1 MTTIRSIIVVAVK
14 KGWNMFQL
22 DINNGFLH
30 GDLDE
35 EVYMKIPQV
44 SKNDYSLFIK
54 SGHGL
59 ITIVAVYVDDILL
72 SENFEKEM
80 SSLKLLL
87 DHQFKIKDLGLI
99 HYFLGLEVLSEPGGV
114 IVCQRK
120 FALDLLTEFN
130 YLDSTPVASPMDVT
144 MKFKAN
150 SEELLPDP
158 TLYRKL
164 VGKLN
169 FLTNT
174 RPDLAFSVQFL
185 SQFMHTPSSSHLT
198 AAFHVLK
205 YVKGTLGQGLLMSN
219 DPDLSL
225 QAYCNSDCATC
236 PHSRK
241 SASEYR
247 SMHRVVAELAWLT
260 RLLNELSVAS
270 IVPVP
275 LHCDSQS
282 AIYIARNHVFHE
294 CTKHI
299 ELGCHFVREKLH
311 EGLISLSFVPSRLQL
326 ADMLTKALP
335 GVAHRSILSKLGVA
349 NHPPT

>member
-1 MTTIRSIIVVAVK
+1 
-14 KGWNMFQL
+14 
-22 DINNGFLH
+22 
-30 GDLDE
+30 
-35 EVYMKIPQV
+35 
-44 SKNDYSLFIK
+44 
-54 SGHGL
+54 
-59 ITIVAVYVDDILL
+59 
-72 SENFEKEM
+72 M

-87 DHQFKIKDLGLI
+87 DHQFKIKDLGLL
-99 HYFLGLEVLSEPGGV
+99 HYFLGLEVLPEPGGV

-130 YLDSTPVASPMDVT
+130 YLDCTPVASPMDVT
-144 MKFKAN
+144 MKFKAHF
-150 SEELLPDP
+150 EELLHDP
-158 TLYRKL
+158 TLYKKL

-185 SQFMHTPSSSHLT
+185 SQFMHAPSSSHLT

-219 DPDLSL
+219 DPDFSL
-225 QAYCNSDCATC
+225 QAYCDSDWATC

-241 SASEYR
+241 SVSGYLVLLGG
-247 SMHRVVAELAWLT
+247 SLLT
-260 RLLNELSVAS
+260 GNPRNNKLLPSLLLKQNT
-270 IVPVP
+270 VP

-282 AIYIARNHVFHE
+282 AIYIARNPVFHE
-294 CTKHI
+294 RTKHI
-299 ELGCHFVREKLH
+299 ELDCHFVREKLH

-349 NHPPT
+349 NRPPT